1 MTICNGVYTERQG
14 RAMLNIGRWFSF
26 SSPEERK
33 EREEAYLQTVFPFG
47 EAQKQLEQGLLKT
60 CVQAPVNENEKLY
73 QLLVVKGLYAQT
85 RPEKLED
92 TLGKWYRGALLKK
105 WPDSARAAL
114 LALAQ
119 LSLEAEAPEALP
131 VEKQVLVRTAE
142 IQKDLLPKLKAKA
155 KTLWRR

>member
-1 MTICNGVYTERQG
+1 MTICNGPYPSRQG
-14 RAMLNIGRWFSF
+14 QTMLNLGRWFSF

-33 EREEAYLQTVFPFG
+33 EQEKAYLQTVFPFG

-60 CVQAPVNENEKLY
+60 CVQAPVKENEKLY

-85 RPEKLED
+85 RPEKMED
-92 TLGKWYRGALLKK
+92 TLGKWYRGSLLKK

-114 LALAQ
+114 LALTQ
-119 LSLEAEAPEALP
+119 LSLEAGAPEALP
-131 VEKQVLVRTAE
+131 DEMQVSDRAAE

-155 KTLWRR
+155 KTLWRW

>member
-47 EAQKQLEQGLLKT
+47 EAQKQMEQGLLKT

-105 WPDSARAAL
+105 WPDSAWKRRRQRRCRL
-114 LALAQ
+114 R
-119 LSLEAEAPEALP
+119 SRS
-131 VEKQVLVRTAE
+131 RTA
-142 IQKDLLPKLKAKA
+142 QRKFR
-155 KTLWRR
+155 KTCSPS